1 MNMPNQG
8 NYQGNHQ
15 GNKPGGDAA
24 PNTSASPQGN
34 QQRGQ
39 AVAGDNFVLVDS
51 NQGLDVGDDQFA
63 YGEVRRADRLM
74 QRQSGSRQG
83 EPDFNGTTGV

>member
-8 NYQGNHQ
+8 NNQGNMQ
-15 GNKPGGDAA
+15 GGHAA
-24 PNTSASPQGN
+24 PDASTSPPGN

-39 AVAGDNFVLVDS
+39 ALAGDNFVLVDS
-51 NQGLDVGDDQFA
+51 AQGLDVGDDQFA

-74 QRQSGSRQG
+74 PRQGGSRQG
-83 EPDFNGTTGV
+83 EPDTSGTTGV